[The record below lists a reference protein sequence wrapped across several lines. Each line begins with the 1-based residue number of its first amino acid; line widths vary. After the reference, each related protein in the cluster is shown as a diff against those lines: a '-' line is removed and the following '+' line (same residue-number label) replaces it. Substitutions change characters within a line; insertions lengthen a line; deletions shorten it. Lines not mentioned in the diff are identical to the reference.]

1 MKTWA
6 GCAQLIGVPSQH
18 SRVLSHHGYTE
29 NSLRFH
35 RQRIKTRN
43 NFATN
48 NCINETK
55 LSFSQ
60 NKVLHDKKRLVKR
73 LCLPFTT
80 DATISKDDDDDN
92 FSAFFTHLY
101 KQLNAFYRF
110 SRPHTIIGTLIGV
123 TSVSLLPIES
133 IADLSLEFFVGLL
146 KALVPSIMMNIYV
159 VGLNQLFDLQID
171 KVSKPDLPLASGEFT
186 MEAGSIIVT
195 ICCLLSFG
203 MGFAFQSPPLF
214 IALLTSFIL
223 GSAYSIDRPLLRW
236 KKQPFLAA
244 ACIVI
249 VRAMVVQLAFFT
261 HTQKYVL
268 GRPIMLTRSVI
279 FATTFMCFFATVI
292 ALFKDLPDV
301 DGDKHFGIQS
311 FSVTLGKEKVFWL
324 CIKMLLAAYG
334 SAVAVG
340 ATSSSLP
347 IKLATVL
354 GHSVLA
360 AILLLRAQSVD
371 LTDNASITSFYMF
384 IWKLFYAEYFLIPLI
399 G

>member
-1 MKTWA
+1 MKT
-6 GCAQLIGVPSQH
+6 CAQLIGVPSQH
-18 SRVLSHHGYTE
+18 SRALCYHGYTE

-35 RQRIKTRN
+35 CRRIKTTN

-48 NCINETK
+48 NCISEK
-55 LSFSQ
+55 RLSFSQ
-60 NKVLHDKKRLVKR
+60 NKVLHAKKRLVKR
-73 LCLPFTT
+73 LSLPFTT
-80 DATISKDDDDDN
+80 DATISKDDDDN
-92 FSAFFTHLY
+92 FSTFFTHLY

-110 SRPHTIIGTLIGV
+110 SRPHTIIGTIIGV

-159 VGLNQLFDLQID
+159 VGLNQLFDLQVD
-171 KVSKPDLPLASGEFT
+171 KVNKPDLPLASGEFT
-186 MEAGSIIVT
+186 MEAGSIIVS
-195 ICCLLSFG
+195 ICCLLSFA
-203 MGFAFQSPPLF
+203 MGFAFQSPPLS

-223 GSAYSIDRPLLRW
+223 GSAYSIDCPLLRW

-249 VRAMVVQLAFFT
+249 VRAMVVQIAFFI
-261 HTQKYVL
+261 HIQKHVL
-268 GRPIMLTRSVI
+268 GRPVMLTRSVM

-371 LTDNASITSFYMF
+371 LADNASITSFYMF